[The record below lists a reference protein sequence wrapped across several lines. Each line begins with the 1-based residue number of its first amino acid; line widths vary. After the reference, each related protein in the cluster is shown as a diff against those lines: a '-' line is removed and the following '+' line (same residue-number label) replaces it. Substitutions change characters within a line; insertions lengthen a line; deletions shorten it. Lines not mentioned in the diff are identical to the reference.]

1 MPVLNRVVI
10 QSISSLCAALLLA
23 VPAQADEWGDEAGWS
38 GFAELGAV
46 WTTGNTE
53 SESINAKS
61 RVRFEEEIWRHTLQ
75 LEALR
80 RSEDSE
86 STATRYVGG
95 FKSDWKFR
103 PRAYLF
109 GAFRYERDRFSG
121 YDYQASTSVG
131 YGHRVIAS
139 NRTRLDMEAGVGYRQ
154 NRLEDGQR
162 DDHAILR
169 GALYL
174 ERRIGDN
181 AYFGQDLLIQSND
194 NTEVESVT
202 SLTANIIDQLA
213 MRLSLTARHNS
224 EVPEGREK
232 TDTITAVSL
241 VYNFW

>member
-1 MPVLNRVVI
+1 MSVLNRAMVH
-10 QSISSLCAALLLA
+10 SISSLCAVLMLA
-23 VPAQADEWGDEAGWS
+23 APAQADGWGDDAGWS
-38 GFAELGAV
+38 GFAEVGAV

-61 RVRFEEEIWRHTLQ
+61 RVRYEEEVWRHTLQ

-86 STATRYVGG
+86 STASRYVGN

-109 GAFRYERDRFSG
+109 GAVRYERDRFSG
-121 YDYQASTSVG
+121 YDYQASTSAG
-131 YGHRVIAS
+131 YGHRVIETS
-139 NRTRLDMEAGVGYRQ
+139 RTRLDMEAGVGYRR
-154 NRLEDGQR
+154 NRLEDGER
-162 DDHAILR
+162 DNHAILR
-169 GALYL
+169 GALFL
-174 ERRIGDN
+174 EHQLSDN
-181 AYFGQDLLIQSND
+181 ARFGQDLLVQSND

-202 SLTANIIDQLA
+202 SVTANIIGQLA
-213 MRLSLTARHNS
+213 MRLSLTARHNT

-241 VYNFW
+241 VYNF